1 MAYDNFKDYMYYL
14 LHKPL
19 KTNTLYKLFTVLGA
33 EFDEI
38 KETIFKVR
46 EQSNI
51 LTATGKYLDLHG
63 KDRDMYRYKN
73 EDDEAYRERLIYKFI
88 ISQKAGTLRGLELVL
103 KSLGYDEADV
113 KSLYIEDEEK
123 WAEFY
128 INLNATDK
136 RITLQDLDIVH
147 NEIMKIKQA
156 SSRPNYYAKNEL
168 DTPAGLSTATIIH
181 KRKNTQINAKQV
193 DCTTNTN
200 IKTGIVL
207 YIKRKIT
214 IKGGSV

>member
-19 KTNTLYKLFTVLGA
+19 KTNTLYKLFKVLGA
-33 EFDEI
+33 EIDEI
-38 KETIFKVR
+38 KETIFRVR

-73 EDDEAYRERLIYKFI
+73 EDDEAFRERLIYKFI

-103 KSLGYDEADV
+103 KSLGYDDADI
-113 KSLYIEDEEK
+113 KALYLEDETK

-128 INLNATDK
+128 INLNAGDK
-136 RITLQDLDIVH
+136 RVTLQDLDIVH

-168 DTPAGLSTATIIH
+168 EAPAGLVTGGIIH
-181 KRKNTQINAKQV
+181 KRRNTLIKAKPV

-200 IKTGIVL
+200 IRAGSVL

>member
-33 EFDEI
+33 EIDEV
-38 KETIFKVR
+38 KETIFRVR

-73 EDDEAYRERLIYKFI
+73 EDDESFRERLIYKFI

-103 KSLGYDEADV
+103 KSLGYDDANI
-113 KSLYIEDEEK
+113 KALYLEDGTK

-128 INLNATDK
+128 INLNAGDK
-136 RITLQDLDIVH
+136 RVTLQDLDIVH
-147 NEIMKIKQA
+147 NEIIKVKQA
-156 SSRPNYYAKNEL
+156 SSKPNYYAENKL
-168 DTPAGLSTATIIH
+168 DVDNSLVYGAINY
-181 KRKNTQINAKQV
+181 KRKRAFISGNSI
-193 DCTTNTN
+193 DCSS
-200 IKTGIVL
+200 
-207 YIKRKIT
+207 RKIIST
-214 IKGGSV
+214 GVIIYKRRKIVIKGGSV